1 MKKFIEAELEVTK
14 FETEN
19 VMVDTVSNEIPDN
32 GDEWEGEF

>member
-32 GDEWEGEF
+32 GGDWGDM